1 MSLPE
6 RIAKIQNHAERVEEE
21 IEVLRKRLRKAEV
34 TSRRYGG
41 SSLRRSSSSTTV
53 AVPCAV
59 RGNPMNRSRIF
70 VKVGNSDHVP
80 MDSNRTASR
89 LRRGVGTRGR
99 IRPQTRFRTWFW
111 YRSEWLP
118 LELETAETP
127 IESPSTPHGSE
138 HDPAF
143 GEMTTP
149 FTQGTEE
156 VGGRMGSSPS
166 LRRANSGLHWSL
178 MVAMITM
185 WSALGAVIGFLAPA
199 WIGVPSL
206 LGMAILGLMLGE
218 RWIPDPSMRVLG
230 VVWVIVSMK
239 MLYGLMID
247 LGHWGLLG
255 PQPDMIVGA
264 LLIGTVVLNLIIAHH
279 HDEDAIAA
287 QATLIL
293 LLIGSRGKV
302 PRSEVSALPP

>member
-1 MSLPE
+1 
-6 RIAKIQNHAERVEEE
+6 
-21 IEVLRKRLRKAEV
+21 
-34 TSRRYGG
+34 
-41 SSLRRSSSSTTV
+41 
-53 AVPCAV
+53 
-59 RGNPMNRSRIF
+59 
-70 VKVGNSDHVP
+70 
-80 MDSNRTASR
+80 
-89 LRRGVGTRGR
+89 
-99 IRPQTRFRTWFW
+99 
-111 YRSEWLP
+111 
-118 LELETAETP
+118 
-127 IESPSTPHGSE
+127 
-138 HDPAF
+138 
-143 GEMTTP
+143 
-149 FTQGTEE
+149 
-156 VGGRMGSSPS
+156 
-166 LRRANSGLHWSL
+166 

-293 LLIGSRGKV
+293 LLIGS
-302 PRSEVSALPP
+302 A